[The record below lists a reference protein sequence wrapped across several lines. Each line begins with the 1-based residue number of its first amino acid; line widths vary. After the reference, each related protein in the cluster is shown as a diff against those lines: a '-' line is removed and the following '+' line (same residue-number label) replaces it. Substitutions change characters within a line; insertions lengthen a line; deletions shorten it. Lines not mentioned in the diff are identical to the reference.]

1 MSTLSIT
8 DIDLHGKRVL
18 MRVDYNVPINDQDGI
33 TDDTRIRASLPTL
46 KHIFD
51 HGGRAILMS
60 HLGRPKGITESLRL
74 KPVAER
80 LSKLLGQKVQ
90 YATDTIG
97 PEVVEP
103 VNALKNGECLL
114 LENIRFYPE
123 ETENDEAFAR
133 ALAGLG
139 EIYVNDAFGTAHRA
153 HASTEGVAHYMSTCA
168 AGLLM
173 QKELDYL
180 ATHVNHPKRPFV
192 VILGGAKV
200 SDKIAV
206 TQRLLDI
213 ADTVII
219 GGGMAY
225 TFLKS
230 QGEDIGNS
238 LLDEPHLNFAAEMIN
253 LAKSAGKNL
262 LLPTDH
268 IIAEAFDKEPTVQV
282 VSHVLEGWMGLDIG
296 PETRNQF
303 VRAIQQ
309 AGTILWNGPMGVSEI
324 TAFSRGTAE
333 VGQAIAQATDHG
345 AISIVGGG
353 DTAAAVN
360 KLGLE
365 TRMSH
370 ISTGGGAS
378 LELLEGRDLP
388 GVRAL
393 QVRSDR

>member
-80 LSKLLGQKVQ
+80 LSELLGQKVQ

-97 PEVVEP
+97 PEVLEP

-133 ALAGLG
+133 ALAALG

-153 HASTEGVAHYMSTCA
+153 HASTEGVVHYMSTCA

-268 IIAEAFDKEPTVQV
+268 VIAEAFDKEPTVQV

-303 VRAIQQ
+303 VQAIQQ

-345 AISIVGGG
+345 AISIIGGG